1 MRRVLPALLLALAGA
16 ASAAPQRVQVPSLD
30 APSGTA
36 VALPAIWFPL
46 AGDAAPAPALLLL
59 HGCAGLYDG
68 RGQPGERVRE
78 MAAQLNALGI
88 HALATDSFTPR
99 GEREICTQRVGQRH
113 ITMLE
118 RRRDVLG
125 ALQWLA
131 AQPGVDA
138 SRIGVLG
145 WSNGGSAVLAASNRR
160 HAEVHQAAAQPA
172 LAIAFYPGCESE
184 LLRGYAPTGPL
195 LMLLGELDDWT
206 PAAPCKALALAA
218 GAGVQWDAYEGA
230 YHGFDG
236 TAPVRLRRD
245 VPGGANPGEGVHV
258 GAEPAARAAA
268 AARLA
273 QFLRLHWKL
282 AS

>member
-1 MRRVLPALLLALAGA
+1 LALAVLALAGA
-16 ASAAPQRVQVPSLD
+16 AAAAPPSLQVPSLD
-30 APSGTA
+30 APAGA
-36 VALPAIWFPL
+36 ALALPAVWFPV
-46 AGDAAPAPALLLL
+46 ASNAAPAPALLLL
-59 HGCAGLYDG
+59 HGCGGLFDR
-68 RGQPGERVRE
+68 RGQVSARVRE

-99 GEREICTQRVGQRH
+99 GDREICTQRVGQRRV
-113 ITMLE
+113 TMLE
-118 RRRDVLG
+118 RRCDALG

-131 AQPGVDA
+131 AQPGVDGT
-138 SRIGVLG
+138 RIGVLG
-145 WSNGGSAVLAASNRR
+145 WSNGGSTVLAATNRR
-160 HAEVHQAAAQPA
+160 HAEVRQAPVTPS
-172 LAIAFYPGCESE
+172 LAVAFYPGCESE
-184 LLRGYAPTGPL
+184 LLRGYTPTAPL

-218 GAGVQWDAYEGA
+218 ATEHAVQWEAFEGA

-236 TAPVRLRRD
+236 TDPVRLRHD
-245 VPGGANPGEGVHV
+245 VPGGVHPGEGVHV

-273 QFLRLHWKL
+273 QFLRLHWRL

>member
-1 MRRVLPALLLALAGA
+1 MALAVLALAGA
-16 ASAAPQRVQVPSLD
+16 AAAAPPSLQVPSLD
-30 APSGTA
+30 APAGA
-36 VALPAIWFPL
+36 ALALPAVWFPV
-46 AGDAAPAPALLLL
+46 ASNAAPAPALLLL
-59 HGCAGLYDG
+59 HGCGGLFDR
-68 RGQPGERVRE
+68 RGQVSARVRE

-99 GEREICTQRVGQRH
+99 GDREICTQRVGQRRV
-113 ITMLE
+113 TMLE
-118 RRRDVLG
+118 RRCDALG

-131 AQPGVDA
+131 AQPGVDGT
-138 SRIGVLG
+138 RIGVLG
-145 WSNGGSAVLAASNRR
+145 WSNGGSTVLAATNRR
-160 HAEVHQAAAQPA
+160 HAEVRQAPVTPS
-172 LAIAFYPGCESE
+172 LAVAFYPGCESE
-184 LLRGYAPTGPL
+184 LLRGYTPTAPL

-218 GAGVQWDAYEGA
+218 ATEHAVQWEAFEGA

-236 TAPVRLRRD
+236 TDPVRLRHD
-245 VPGGANPGEGVHV
+245 VPGGVHPGEGVHV

-273 QFLRLHWKL
+273 QFLRLHWRL